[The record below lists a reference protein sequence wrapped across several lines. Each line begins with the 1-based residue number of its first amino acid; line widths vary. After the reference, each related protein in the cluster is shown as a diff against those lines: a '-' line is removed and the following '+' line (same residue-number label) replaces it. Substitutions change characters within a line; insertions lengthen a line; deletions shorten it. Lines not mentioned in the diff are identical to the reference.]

1 MRETR
6 ENFLFSF
13 VRSKFVND
21 FLLLRLR
28 VYGNS
33 EHGHAMSRA
42 SLEFVRCLF
51 AKTAWQGSL
60 RTALPC
66 TCRGRPGA
74 RQYRPTGD
82 SLSEQKY
89 RQHGYQDR
97 DRGERQKPS
106 PDRSD
111 TRPAKADHFG
121 PRPLQLAA
129 THSVSRCGQCG
140 TLLNS
145 LPEPVGKCPKCGF
158 ELHSCKQCTYFDPAS
173 RFECT
178 QPIKERVARKDQLN
192 SCTFYSIS
200 VRVEKQTSTPVS
212 ARPADAKQAFE
223 NLFKK

>member
-1 MRETR
+1 
-6 ENFLFSF
+6 
-13 VRSKFVND
+13 VNLAD
-21 FLLLRLR
+21 
-28 VYGNS
+28 
-33 EHGHAMSRA
+33 
-42 SLEFVRCLF
+42 
-51 AKTAWQGSL
+51 

-66 TCRGRPGA
+66 TCGNRCGA
-74 RQYRPTGD
+74 RQCLQTGD

-97 DRGERQKPS
+97 DRGERQKPQS
-106 PDRSD
+106 GGSD
-111 TRPAKADHFG
+111 ARPAKTDHFG

-178 QPIKERVARKDQLN
+178 QPIKERIARKDQLN
-192 SCTFYSIS
+192 SCSLYSIS
-200 VRVEKQTSTPVS
+200 VRFEKQTSTPLS

-223 NLFKK
+223 KLFKK

>member
-1 MRETR
+1 MSQSIFHPFEAC
-6 ENFLFSF
+6 EFSISSAGIRPF
-13 VRSKFVND
+13 DK
-21 FLLLRLR
+21 LRADSG
-28 VYGNS
+28 VYS
-33 EHGHAMSRA
+33 CTA
-42 SLEFVRCLF
+42 F
-51 AKTAWQGSL
+51 AAVFAG

-66 TCRGRPGA
+66 TCSDRSGA
-74 RQYRPTGD
+74 RQYRPIGD

-97 DRGERQKPS
+97 DRSERQKPS
-106 PDRSD
+106 SDRSGV
-111 TRPAKADHFG
+111 RPAKTDHFG

-140 TLLNS
+140 TLLAS
-145 LPEPVGKCPKCGF
+145 LPDPVGKCLKCGF

-178 QPIKERVARKDQLN
+178 QPIRERIARKDQLN

-200 VRVEKQTSTPVS
+200 VRVEKQTSTPLS

>member
-1 MRETR
+1 
-6 ENFLFSF
+6 
-13 VRSKFVND
+13 
-21 FLLLRLR
+21 
-28 VYGNS
+28 
-33 EHGHAMSRA
+33 
-42 SLEFVRCLF
+42 
-51 AKTAWQGSL
+51 
-60 RTALPC
+60 
-66 TCRGRPGA
+66 
-74 RQYRPTGD
+74 
-82 SLSEQKY
+82 LSEQKY

-97 DRGERQKPS
+97 DRGERQKPQS
-106 PDRSD
+106 GGSD
-111 TRPAKADHFG
+111 ARPVKTDHFG

-129 THSVSRCGQCG
+129 THTVSRCGQCG

-178 QPIKERVARKDQLN
+178 QPIKERIARKDQLN

-200 VRVEKQTSTPVS
+200 VRVEKQTSTPLS